1 MNIHKDRQH
10 KYLKQTT
17 LREIDKY
24 CQAIS
29 KLGFQI
35 RVNYRNDLERL
46 FFRGYEICLK
56 HKPTDKVVAII
67 ADENLLNA
75 MVASHKI
82 AKQFKKIEKQ
92 SRQTNKPG
100 RSESSKR
107 RCEHG

>member
-1 MNIHKDRQH
+1 MKEQH
-10 KYLKQTT
+10 KYLKQDG
-17 LREIDKY
+17 LRGIDKY

-35 RVNYRNDLERL
+35 RVNYRDDLKRL

-82 AKQFKKIEKQ
+82 ARQFKKIEKQ
-92 SRQTNKPG
+92 SRKPG